1 MNVNSAAQA
10 SATYQPTTK
19 AAGRAADSASSASSA
34 KAQSVPVDTVQ
45 LSKAGL
51 AAQKA
56 DAQGTNPSAADE
68 TSVAPTKSL
77 VYGVLGLERP
87 DPPQEDQK
95 GQNQNQSQNQNEY
108 YSAGRW
114 VSAAATAGAIVSML
128 I

>member
-19 AAGRAADSASSASSA
+19 AVGRTADSASSASSA

-56 DAQGTNPSAADE
+56 DAQGSNPSAADE
-68 TSVAPTKSL
+68 TSTEPTKSL

-87 DPPQEDQK
+87 DPPQQEDQK
-95 GQNQNQSQNQNEY
+95 SQNEY